1 MPEYLYKAIDESGK
15 HHTGTVLSI
24 DSKQAAVDLR
34 RKQLYLVQMKPKL
47 KSIWTREFEVL
58 RPKIK
63 RKDLVV
69 FCRQLATLVR
79 AGISI
84 VEAID
89 ILHQQISDRHFK
101 KVLADIRDDL
111 KEGKSLSAAL
121 ASQDALPMLFKNMVR
136 AGEVSGTL
144 DEVLEKVAVYLEKEF
159 YTREKVKSAMIY
171 PAVIGLISLV
181 VVTFLLISVV
191 PTFVQIFAQQG
202 RILPLP
208 TRFVLGA
215 SEFLQSYFLTILAV
229 ACGAFILFRA
239 WVRTP
244 NGRYKWHWFLL
255 KLPVF
260 GIVLQKAVI
269 ARFSRTFASLVAS
282 AVPIL
287 KSIDLVTEVVDNEVI
302 ARDLRASRESL
313 QQGNTLSGPITKS
326 WVFPPLV
333 AQMIQIGEKTGNL
346 DEMMNKIADFYERDV
361 EMVVDRLKALIE
373 PIMIL
378 ILAGVVG
385 SIIMAVLLP
394 TFDLIQNY
402 R

>member
-1 MPEYLYKAIDESGK
+1 VPEYAYEAIDESGK
-15 HHTGTVLSI
+15 HHSGTISSVDLR
-24 DSKQAAVDLR
+24 QAAIDLR
-34 RKQLYLVQMKPKL
+34 RKNLYLVQMEPKSE
-47 KSIWTREFEVL
+47 SIWTREFHVL
-58 RPKIK
+58 KPKIK

-84 VEAID
+84 VESIG
-89 ILHQQISDRHFK
+89 ILQQQVTDRYFK
-101 KVLADIRDDL
+101 KVLMDLTGDL
-111 KEGKSLSAAL
+111 KVGKSLSNSL
-121 ASQDALPMLFKNMVR
+121 GEQDAFPIMFKNMVR

-144 DEVLEKVAVYLEKEF
+144 DEVLEKVAIYLEKEF

-171 PAVIGLISLV
+171 PAVIGLVALV
-181 VVTFLLISVV
+181 VVTFLLMNVV
-191 PTFVQIFAQQG
+191 PTFVSLFAQQG
-202 RILPLP
+202 RVLPLP
-208 TRFVLGA
+208 TRVVLGA
-215 SEFLQSYFLTILAV
+215 SEFLQAYFIILLAGLG
-229 ACGAFILFRA
+229 AAFILFRS
-239 WVRTP
+239 WIRSP
-244 NGRYKWHWFLL
+244 IGRYRWHWFLL

-260 GIVLQKAVI
+260 GTLLQKAVI
-269 ARFSRTFASLVAS
+269 ARFSRTFASLAAS

-287 KSIDLVTEVVDNEVI
+287 KSIDLVSEVVDNEVV

-313 QQGNTLSGPITKS
+313 QRGKTLSGPIANS

-346 DEMMNKIADFYERDV
+346 DEMMNKVADFYERDV

-378 ILAGVVG
+378 ILAVVVG

-394 TFDLIQNY
+394 TFDMLQNY